1 MPYITIPDGTRLFY
15 KDWGAGRPVVL
26 SHGWPANADAWDAQ
40 MLLLVQSGF
49 RVIAHDRR
57 GHGRSDQPASG
68 NDIDTYADDLATL
81 ISTLDLQ
88 NATLVGHSIGGGEIV
103 RYISRHGSAR
113 VAKAVLIAAPVPLMA
128 RTETHPDG
136 VPLEIFDGIR
146 NALAGDRSQ
155 FFREL
160 AVPFYGL
167 NRPQA
172 VPSQSLIDAF
182 WAQGMTGGI
191 LAQYACV
198 REFSEVDF
206 TDDLKRLR
214 IPTLL
219 LHGDDDQNVPVEMS
233 SRPAASLI
241 PNATLKVYAGGSHG
255 LIATHASQ
263 VNEDLLAFINA

>member
-172 VPSQSLIDAF
+172 GAF
-182 WAQGMTGGI
+182 PEPDRCIPGAGHDGWHPGP
-191 LAQYACV
+191 V
-198 REFSEVDF
+198 
-206 TDDLKRLR
+206 RLR
-214 IPTLL
+214 SRVLRSR
-219 LHGDDDQNVPVEMS
+219 LHGRSE
-233 SRPAASLI
+233 AA
-241 PNATLKVYAGGSHG
+241 AHSH
-255 LIATHASQ
+255 AA
-263 VNEDLLAFINA
+263 AAWR